1 MEEIVLESVRL
12 IGADKDSDSIINQLR
27 SDGILSLD
35 NSPYVLLNI
44 VLVSSREGSQKVSQL
59 LALNENAKKNVAM
72 LMDPELQIPE
82 KTNVDSVLSFS
93 NKLDFYKDFKNFL
106 LLIRHNVELHGM
118 ICFDFNDF
126 FWMINGRRTLIIHSY
141 NYKEKI
147 TEAVSNLRNI
157 LLLKDA
163 RYLLFFTVEHYD
175 QDQFVEQLY
184 PIKNY
189 MDELPGEAYI
199 HWNFRES
206 QSKEVTLF
214 ISKQV

>member
-82 KTNVDSVLSFS
+82 KANVDSVLSFS

-126 FWMINGRRTLIIHSY
+126 FWMINGRRTFIIHSY
-141 NYKEKI
+141 N
-147 TEAVSNLRNI
+147 
-157 LLLKDA
+157 
-163 RYLLFFTVEHYD
+163 
-175 QDQFVEQLY
+175 
-184 PIKNY
+184 
-189 MDELPGEAYI
+189 
-199 HWNFRES
+199 
-206 QSKEVTLF
+206 
-214 ISKQV
+214 

>member
-35 NSPYVLLNI
+35 NSHYVLLNI

-82 KTNVDSVLSFS
+82 KANVDSVLSFS

-141 NYKEKI
+141 TYKEKI

-175 QDQFVEQLY
+175 QDQFVEQL
-184 PIKNY
+184 
-189 MDELPGEAYI
+189 
-199 HWNFRES
+199 
-206 QSKEVTLF
+206 
-214 ISKQV
+214 

>member
-1 MEEIVLESVRL
+1 M

-72 LMDPELQIPE
+72 LRDPELQIPE
-82 KTNVDSVLSFS
+82 KANVDSVLSFS

-126 FWMINGRRTLIIHSY
+126 F
-141 NYKEKI
+141 
-147 TEAVSNLRNI
+147 
-157 LLLKDA
+157 
-163 RYLLFFTVEHYD
+163 
-175 QDQFVEQLY
+175 
-184 PIKNY
+184 
-189 MDELPGEAYI
+189 
-199 HWNFRES
+199 
-206 QSKEVTLF
+206 
-214 ISKQV
+214 

>member
-82 KTNVDSVLSFS
+82 KANVDSVLSFS

-106 LLIRHNVELHGM
+106 LFLISA
-118 ICFDFNDF
+118 
-126 FWMINGRRTLIIHSY
+126 TL
-141 NYKEKI
+141 
-147 TEAVSNLRNI
+147 
-157 LLLKDA
+157 
-163 RYLLFFTVEHYD
+163 
-175 QDQFVEQLY
+175 
-184 PIKNY
+184 
-189 MDELPGEAYI
+189 
-199 HWNFRES
+199 
-206 QSKEVTLF
+206 
-214 ISKQV
+214 

>member
-35 NSPYVLLNI
+35 DSPYVLLNI

-72 LMDPELQIPE
+72 LMDPELQISE
-82 KTNVDSVLSFS
+82 KANVDSVLSFS

-106 LLIRHNVELHGM
+106 LLIRHNVELQ

-126 FWMINGRRTLIIHSY
+126 F
-141 NYKEKI
+141 
-147 TEAVSNLRNI
+147 
-157 LLLKDA
+157 
-163 RYLLFFTVEHYD
+163 
-175 QDQFVEQLY
+175 
-184 PIKNY
+184 
-189 MDELPGEAYI
+189 
-199 HWNFRES
+199 
-206 QSKEVTLF
+206 
-214 ISKQV
+214 